1 MSVRNSAGT
10 EWSFEPMCFHWA
22 SVRMSSL
29 TSHREKFPFYKSP
42 LHLVKVINLE
52 SVHYRVSMCDLCF
65 LLPVIVLKITVLGL
79 FKRSDIINMECLK
92 TSV

>member
-1 MSVRNSAGT
+1 MQ
-10 EWSFEPMCFHWA
+10 
-22 SVRMSSL
+22 
-29 TSHREKFPFYKSP
+29 
-42 LHLVKVINLE
+42 
-52 SVHYRVSMCDLCF
+52 SMF